1 MSISFFEKN
10 RTYCFDFCDNL
21 SPNPSP
27 EERGLI
33 VGERIKSSYF
43 PSENNSAKNIR
54 GYITTD
60 PSTFRKL
67 KPFSL
72 ENRRNLTE
80 AERIIWNAIR
90 NRKLGPKFRR
100 QQIIDSYIVD
110 FVCLELK
117 LVIEID
123 GGYHDSKDQKEYDK
137 SRTEILQSLGY
148 NELRFKNEEVLNNL
162 NSVIE
167 KIKCFII

>member
-10 RTYCFDFCDNL
+10 KTYCFDFCDNL

-43 PSENNSAKNIR
+43 PDKNNSAKNIR

-60 PSTFRKL
+60 PYTFKKL

-72 ENRRNLTE
+72 KNRRNLTE

-100 QQIIDSYIVD
+100 QQIIASYIVD

-117 LVIEID
+117 LIIEID
-123 GGYHDSKDQKEYDK
+123 GGFHDNIEQQKSDK
-137 SRTEILQSLGY
+137 SRTESFQSLGY
-148 NELRFKNEEVLNNL
+148 RVLRFKNEEVLNNL
-162 NSVIE
+162 KSVIE